1 MNNSNAEIKKL
12 SEDVNQVRRERVIYD
27 NVFKKLELDLKQ
39 KEEKLKKLIN
49 ENLSIELNR
58 EDMID
63 NLKKEIE

>member
-63 NLKKEIE
+63 SLKKEIE